1 MPEPHA
7 DDVARMRSWLA
18 DERALDRLAELIH
31 RSDERE
37 VPALL
42 VIAARERWESAEQ
55 SLALI
60 RDVLDLP
67 ADASVVT
74 ILGAISEARAATE
87 RPTPPPAD
95 TAADLGRRFAEALI
109 RPAVEAM
116 EKIAKPQP

>member
-87 RPTPPPAD
+87 RPTAPAD

>member
-67 ADASVVT
+67 ADAS
-74 ILGAISEARAATE
+74 L
-87 RPTPPPAD
+87 
-95 TAADLGRRFAEALI
+95 RR
-109 RPAVEAM
+109 
-116 EKIAKPQP
+116 